1 MKKRAYLQMENELD
15 STKIVSMESLSLE
28 EEDDEENLGRGW
40 LLSLYVE
47 EFTKKKWKRKK
58 ER

>member
-58 ER
+58 EW